1 MTHLAPEL
9 AAGKWRGQVEQ
20 VEEEEEVEEEERQQ
34 QAIKR
39 PQASP
44 PAFCPLTPSPPAI
57 LGQNFA

>member
-20 VEEEEEVEEEERQQ
+20 VEEEEEVEQQ

>member
-9 AAGKWRGQVEQ
+9 AAGKWRGQVKEEDQ
-20 VEEEEEVEEEERQQ
+20 VEEEEEVEQQ